1 MSKMR
6 VALKFFTLGLM
17 LGLAFAPKAG
27 RETRDQLRSKADPRH
42 RTEPGA
48 GT

>member
-6 VALKFFTLGLM
+6 VALKFFTLGLV

-27 RETRDQLRSKADPRH
+27 RETRDQLRAKADPR
-42 RTEPGA
+42 RRAEPGA
-48 GT
+48 GS